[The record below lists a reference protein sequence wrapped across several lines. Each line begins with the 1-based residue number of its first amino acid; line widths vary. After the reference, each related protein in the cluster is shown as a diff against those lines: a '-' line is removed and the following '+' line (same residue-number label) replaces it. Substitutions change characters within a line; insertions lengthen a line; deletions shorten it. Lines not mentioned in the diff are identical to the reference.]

1 MQSKLNVFSNNVNDN
16 ILQRLILVNQEHQ
29 TDFIIKT
36 NDGSTF
42 TNKHKICS

>member
-16 ILQRLILVNQEHQ
+16 ILQRLIFVNQEHQ

-36 NDGSTF
+36 NDGSTSL
-42 TNKHKICS
+42 TNT